1 MTIDVTRPEGTNDDL
16 TCVEES
22 PPVIRLG
29 HRLRRAQWVLLA
41 IVAASVLMSA
51 GGLIGAGWVK
61 SPAQIAAQTR
71 PPSPSLL
78 TAVVTRQVVSE
89 TLISR
94 GIVMAAHQ
102 VQATPDAEP
111 GAQRL
116 VITSV
121 DAAAGSTVQNGDVL
135 LTVSDQPMFV
145 LRGAVPAWR
154 DLTPGESGSDV
165 AELQAALGEL
175 GYSSSPDANGFF
187 GEGTKS
193 AVSAFFSHL
202 GFTAPTTGA
211 SSEQLQAAQGAIT
224 TAQDKLAADERLASK
239 GGPAGQGA
247 KARLPADQAAV
258 ANAQQSYDNLA
269 ERSGPM
275 VPINDVI
282 FVPSFPATLAALSG
296 QRGAVVQAP
305 LVTID
310 AGRPDIMGQFDPS
323 AESLI
328 KPGQAV
334 VVQDQ
339 DSGWQADGAVQA
351 VEAVTT
357 GNSSSSGSSSSG
369 GGSGQT
375 GGSGSGQETGSSAN
389 GSGGVSY
396 LPVIISLK
404 GGVPITEI
412 GQNVELTVSYAHSA
426 GAVLAVPE
434 AAIRTD
440 AAGHTYVIKVGS
452 YGRQLRVPVTTGITG
467 NGMVTVTAQAGR
479 LSAGQH
485 VVTGS

>member
-1 MTIDVTRPEGTNDDL
+1 M
-16 TCVEES
+16 
-22 PPVIRLG
+22 
-29 HRLRRAQWVLLA
+29 HRRAHRR
-41 IVAASVLMSA
+41 ASRSIARDTHGLGRGAGQALDSGARPCHGLPSSGGRACDRTARWNIPGPARRDHRA
-51 GGLIGAGWVK
+51 GGG
-61 SPAQIAAQTR
+61 
-71 PPSPSLL
+71 PSAL
-78 TAVVTRQVVSE
+78 T
-89 TLISR
+89 
-94 GIVMAAHQ
+94 
-102 VQATPDAEP
+102 TPFTGHD
-111 GAQRL
+111 L
-116 VITSV
+116 
-121 DAAAGSTVQNGDVL
+121 GSGQY
-135 LTVSDQPMFV
+135 P
-145 LRGAVPAWR
+145 R
-154 DLTPGESGSDV
+154 D
-165 AELQAALGEL
+165 
-175 GYSSSPDANGFF
+175 DANGFF